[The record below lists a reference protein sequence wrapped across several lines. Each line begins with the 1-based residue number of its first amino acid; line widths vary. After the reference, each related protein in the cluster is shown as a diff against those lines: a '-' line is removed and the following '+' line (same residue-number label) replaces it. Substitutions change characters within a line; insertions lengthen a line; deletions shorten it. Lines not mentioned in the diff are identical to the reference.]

1 MARSWLGTSE
11 RDRNSKRGTR
21 RDTGERRRSE
31 GRRDGRRTIRDL
43 YKTDLDRHLWTPRAK
58 RDQEKKKRHRRRRTV
73 AGLLASA
80 AGAVGLSFLLYRRLR
95 KPARPYDPA
104 HAEADL
110 AEADL
115 AEADVD

>member
-21 RDTGERRRSE
+21 RDAGERRHR
-31 GRRDGRRTIRDL
+31 GGRRTIRDL

-58 RDQEKKKRHRRRRTV
+58 RDQEKKKRRRRRRTV

>member
-11 RDRNSKRGTR
+11 RDGKSKRGTR
-21 RDTGERRRSE
+21 RDTGERRRNV

-58 RDQEKKKRHRRRRTV
+58 RDQEKKKRRRRRRTV

-80 AGAVGLSFLLYRRLR
+80 AGVGLSFFLYRRLR
-95 KPARPYDPA
+95 KPAPPYDPA

-110 AEADL
+110 VEADF
-115 AEADVD
+115 D